1 MAVVKGSYQYRLR
14 VVQDEPAKRFAGQFV
29 TAVLVI
35 TVGLGAY
42 LYGRYQMQSN
52 QADAMAELDQIR
64 SELRTKNSEAEGLR
78 QEVANL
84 SLGSEVDRK
93 AAEDVRGEVIELK
106 AKIAELEEN
115 VSFYRGLMSP
125 STNKRGLTIGS
136 LDVIATGTPRHYQ
149 YKLVVQQLAS
159 NHSHLRGHLSF
170 NVVGRET
177 DGVVRSF
184 ALKDLSNE
192 VSGDRIRLGFRYFQ
206 NVTGEMVLPEGF
218 TPERIELVAKSTGRD
233 AVEVEK
239 KFGWLVQQ
247 T

>member
-14 VVQDEPAKRFAGQFV
+14 VVEDEPGKRFAGQLV

-35 TVGLGAY
+35 CVGLAAY

-52 QADAMAELDQIR
+52 QANAMAELDQLR
-64 SELRTKNSEAEGLR
+64 SELRVKNSETEGLR

-125 STNKRGLTIGS
+125 SANKRGLTIGS
-136 LDVIATGTPRHYQ
+136 LNVIATGTPRHYQ

-170 NVVGRET
+170 NVVGRES

-184 ALKDLSNE
+184 ALKDLSND

-218 TPERIELVAKSTGRD
+218 VPERIELVAKSTGRD